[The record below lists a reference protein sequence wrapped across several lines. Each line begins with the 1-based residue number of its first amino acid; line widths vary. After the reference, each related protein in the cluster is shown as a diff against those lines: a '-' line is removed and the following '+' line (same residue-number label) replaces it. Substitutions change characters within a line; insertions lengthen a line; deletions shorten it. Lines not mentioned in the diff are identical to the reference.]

1 MHCERCASNVAG
13 VSLSFVI
20 IGWTAL
26 AASIVLELGGE
37 DPPFPLFFRLL
48 PVLACPA
55 VLWWGISAAYL
66 GSSFV
71 VDHYLMAWYIDDQW
85 DSLLILFYCCQAS
98 RLLL

>member
-1 MHCERCASNVAG
+1 VSSVAG

-71 VDHYLMAWYIDDQW
+71 VDHYLMAWCLDGLW
-85 DSLLILFYCCQAS
+85 DSLLIHFYCCQAS